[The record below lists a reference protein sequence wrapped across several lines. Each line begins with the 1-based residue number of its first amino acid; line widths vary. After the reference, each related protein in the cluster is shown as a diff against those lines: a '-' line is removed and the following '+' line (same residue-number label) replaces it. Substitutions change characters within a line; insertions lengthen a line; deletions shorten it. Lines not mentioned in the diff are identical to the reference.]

1 MLALAAGLCALLVSC
16 GSSGEQEIRGI
27 LVDVQAREIA
37 NADAVTLRDGSGRL
51 HTFRVSPEV
60 AANPEHPNTASHLR
74 QHMVNADPVIIRYR
88 ETPDAPL
95 ALRILDAPP

>member
-1 MLALAAGLCALLVSC
+1 MLALAAGLCALVVAC

-27 LVDVQAREIA
+27 LVDVQAQEIV
-37 NADAVTLRDGSGRL
+37 NAEAVTLRNGNGQL

-60 AANPEHPNTASHLR
+60 ASNPEHANTASHLR
-74 QHMVNADPVIIRYR
+74 QHMVSADPVIIRYR
-88 ETPDAPL
+88 ETPDGAL